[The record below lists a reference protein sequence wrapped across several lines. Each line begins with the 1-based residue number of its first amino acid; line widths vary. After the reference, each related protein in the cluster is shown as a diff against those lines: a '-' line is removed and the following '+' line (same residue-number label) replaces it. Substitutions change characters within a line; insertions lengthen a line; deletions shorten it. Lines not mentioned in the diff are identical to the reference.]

1 MSKKDAGCAVAGI
14 IQSNPS
20 LLHRL
25 RSLGYQ
31 SGKVGYTVPMV
42 EILDN
47 YFKNQNTTQTS

>member
-14 IQSNPS
+14 IQSNLS

-25 RSLGYQ
+25 RMLGYQ

-47 YFKNQNTTQTS
+47 YFNLI

>member
-25 RSLGYQ
+25 RMLGYQ

-47 YFKNQNTTQTS
+47 YFKKQNTTQAL